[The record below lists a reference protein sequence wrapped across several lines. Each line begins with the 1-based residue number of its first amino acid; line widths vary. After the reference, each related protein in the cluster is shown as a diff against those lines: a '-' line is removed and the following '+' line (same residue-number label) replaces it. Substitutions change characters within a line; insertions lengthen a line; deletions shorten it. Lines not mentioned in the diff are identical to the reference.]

1 MTIPGGQARDAGAF
15 CGCICGEIAR
25 PSGIEVWPKA
35 SMRKAQQKGLL
46 FSASFVKVREEF
58 VAVSFEGSLG
68 ATRCAGHEPIGA
80 LRRPQVPLDRSHK

>member
-1 MTIPGGQARDAGAF
+1 LTN
-15 CGCICGEIAR
+15 CICGEIAR
-25 PSGIEVWPKA
+25 SSGIEVWPKA

-46 FSASFVKVREEF
+46 SVQASSKYEAF

-68 ATRCAGHEPIGA
+68 ATRCAGPEPIGP